1 MTQVVRETEIQTIT
15 VDGTRTLL
23 VEEERIR
30 IVTVG
35 TQGPPGMVGPAGP
48 QGPSGSSLL
57 PAGAEG
63 SVVFKQNNVAG
74 LDSNFR
80 YDTVVQSLRVGSI
93 TDATM
98 DGGNF

>member
-35 TQGPPGMVGPAGP
+35 TQGPQGVAGPTGP
-48 QGPSGSSLL
+48 QGPSGTSTL

-63 SVVFKQNNVAG
+63 SVVFKQNAVAA
-74 LDSNFR
+74 LDSDFR
-80 YDTVVQSLRVGSI
+80 YDIVVKSLRVGSI